1 MKKQRVECLKNDYNL
16 YITGVAMKRVLITTV
31 PFGEKDKRP
40 LELLDSKGIEYV
52 INPLN
57 RKLTE
62 LELAELVTNFDAI
75 IAGTEPI
82 SDFVM
87 DNAKQLKF
95 ISRVG
100 IGLDSVDLLAAKKRG
115 IAVSYTPDAPAPA
128 VSELT
133 IGLMLSL
140 LRFTH
145 ISNTHMH
152 NGKWHRYFGRRLK
165 EVTVGIIGFG
175 RIGKGVLKH
184 LEGFSC
190 NKILVNDVIEEVNVS
205 SSLDVEWVDKD
216 EIYRQADIITLHV
229 PLTDLTKN
237 MINKEQLLIMKKD
250 AILINTSRGGIIN
263 EKDLFDI
270 LCKDHLSGVAIDV
283 FQQEPYNGPL
293 NTIERCLL
301 TAHMGSMSI
310 DCRTAMEVEATEEVV
325 RFLTN
330 KPLLGVV
337 PEDEYAVQR
346 M

>member
-1 MKKQRVECLKNDYNL
+1 
-16 YITGVAMKRVLITTV
+16 
-31 PFGEKDKRP
+31 
-40 LELLDSKGIEYV
+40 
-52 INPLN
+52 
-57 RKLTE
+57 
-62 LELAELVTNFDAI
+62 
-75 IAGTEPI
+75 
-82 SDFVM
+82 
-87 DNAKQLKF
+87 
-95 ISRVG
+95 
-100 IGLDSVDLLAAKKRG
+100 
-115 IAVSYTPDAPAPA
+115 
-128 VSELT
+128 
-133 IGLMLSL
+133 
-140 LRFTH
+140 
-145 ISNTHMH
+145 MH

>member
-1 MKKQRVECLKNDYNL
+1 M
-16 YITGVAMKRVLITTV
+16 
-31 PFGEKDKRP
+31 
-40 LELLDSKGIEYV
+40 
-52 INPLN
+52 
-57 RKLTE
+57 
-62 LELAELVTNFDAI
+62 
-75 IAGTEPI
+75 
-82 SDFVM
+82 
-87 DNAKQLKF
+87 
-95 ISRVG
+95 
-100 IGLDSVDLLAAKKRG
+100 
-115 IAVSYTPDAPAPA
+115 
-128 VSELT
+128 
-133 IGLMLSL
+133 
-140 LRFTH
+140 
-145 ISNTHMH
+145 
-152 NGKWHRYFGRRLK
+152 
-165 EVTVGIIGFG
+165 
-175 RIGKGVLKH
+175 
-184 LEGFSC
+184 
-190 NKILVNDVIEEVNVS
+190 
-205 SSLDVEWVDKD
+205 DKD